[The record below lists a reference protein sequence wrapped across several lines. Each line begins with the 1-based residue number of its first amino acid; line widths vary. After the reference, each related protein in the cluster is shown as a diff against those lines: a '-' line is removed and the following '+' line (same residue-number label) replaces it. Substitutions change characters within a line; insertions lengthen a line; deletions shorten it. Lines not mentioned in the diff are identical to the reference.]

1 MLPEL
6 HTERDLEENRDNR
19 DFSNVENHE
28 PESEFGAKPRDEGEP
43 ETKESDFALSSV
55 QQYLRD
61 IGSVHLLTREREIE
75 LAMAIEKGQQ
85 QILHALFSTP
95 MASRYIGELAQAV
108 ATGELE
114 LKEVL
119 EKPEVDDELASN
131 HLLDPKP
138 FLHTIAKLRRLRQ
151 SQDLIDRELN
161 HKRLSKIRQAA
172 LTQKQAV
179 YITKIGD
186 LIKELHLATSHIDEL
201 VGRLKQAA
209 ARIESLEYQAR
220 SAKKSKREETAE
232 MLKRVVESVGL
243 PAAEIIARAGTI
255 DAGETVARV
264 AKKEFTEANLRLVVS
279 IAKKYINRGLGFLD
293 LIQEGNLGLMRA
305 VDKFDYRLGFRFST
319 YASWWIRQGIT
330 RGLIDTGKTIRIP
343 VHRVE
348 SRNKVLQTAREMQRK
363 LGHDPSP
370 EALATEL
377 GMSVADM
384 FKLVQTHSDPVSL
397 QTPVW
402 KTAMSSAIL
411 SKIASTLNR
420 KAASWTAWCVLK

>member
-6 HTERDLEENRDNR
+6 HAERNMEENRDNR

-28 PESEFGAKPRDEGEP
+28 PESEFGAKPRDRDEGEP

-151 SQDLIDRELN
+151 SQDLIDR
-161 HKRLSKIRQAA
+161 
-172 LTQKQAV
+172 
-179 YITKIGD
+179 
-186 LIKELHLATSHIDEL
+186 
-201 VGRLKQAA
+201 
-209 ARIESLEYQAR
+209 
-220 SAKKSKREETAE
+220 
-232 MLKRVVESVGL
+232 
-243 PAAEIIARAGTI
+243 
-255 DAGETVARV
+255 
-264 AKKEFTEANLRLVVS
+264 
-279 IAKKYINRGLGFLD
+279 
-293 LIQEGNLGLMRA
+293 
-305 VDKFDYRLGFRFST
+305 
-319 YASWWIRQGIT
+319 
-330 RGLIDTGKTIRIP
+330 
-343 VHRVE
+343 
-348 SRNKVLQTAREMQRK
+348 
-363 LGHDPSP
+363 
-370 EALATEL
+370 
-377 GMSVADM
+377 
-384 FKLVQTHSDPVSL
+384 
-397 QTPVW
+397 
-402 KTAMSSAIL
+402 
-411 SKIASTLNR
+411 
-420 KAASWTAWCVLK
+420 